1 MKKIQKEKC
10 KMNTEKVRFKF
21 QRVWS
26 KSSGIRHR
34 MVYKGVYKGDRYYYI
49 RKVTQN
55 LMIRK
60 LRVNYVGNDL
70 WVVDE
75 DVQRRVINNN

>member
-1 MKKIQKEKC
+1 
-10 KMNTEKVRFKF
+10 MNTEKVRFKF

>member
-1 MKKIQKEKC
+1 
-10 KMNTEKVRFKF
+10 MNTEKVRFKF
-21 QRVWS
+21 QRVMS

-34 MVYKGVYKGDRYYYI
+34 MIYKGVYKGDRYYYI
-49 RKVTQN
+49 RN
-55 LMIRK
+55 GSLK

-75 DVQRRVINNN
+75 DVQRRVINNK